1 MRITILIALFAFT
14 ARISA
19 QTPLYFPPHS
29 GNNWQTTDPK
39 TLGWCEDSLQSL
51 YQFLAE
57 KGTRAFII
65 LKNGRM
71 VVEQYMNNTTADS
84 FWYWASAGKTLT
96 AALTGIAEHDGLL
109 KISDSTSKYL
119 GAAWTSLTP
128 EQEGK
133 ITIRHQLTMTTGLD
147 DGVPDEDCW
156 QPQCLKY
163 KAAAGTRW
171 AYHNAPYTLLDK
183 VIESATGEGFQAYFN
198 RKLRNPI
205 GMEGLWLRVGFN
217 NVYFSKARSMA
228 RYGLL
233 IQADG
238 IWNDDTI
245 LKNRPFVQQMTQTSQ
260 SLNKSYGY
268 LWWLN
273 GKESY
278 MLPGVQL
285 TLPGSLIKNAPNDMV
300 AALGLNDQKI
310 YIQPAEGLVVV
321 RMGESAGGF
330 NPTLSSFDNQ
340 LWEKL
345 SHLSCS
351 STAIKNLNEAERA
364 LSVYPNP
371 AIDFIM
377 VRCEQRMAFIE
388 IADVTGKLRIQSNEN
403 QVNVSPLEKG
413 LYILMVQTHD
423 GGILKMKFLKN

>member
-1 MRITILIALFAFT
+1 MRVTVLIALFAFS
-14 ARISA
+14 ARLSA
-19 QTPLYFPPHS
+19 QTSLYFPPIS
-29 GNNWQTTDPK
+29 GNEWQTTNPK

-57 KGTRAFII
+57 MGTRAFIV
-65 LKNGRM
+65 LKNGRI

-96 AALTGIAEHDGLL
+96 AALTGIAEHEGFL

-119 GAAWTSLTP
+119 GTGWTSLST

-133 ITIRHQLTMTTGLD
+133 ITVRHQLTMTTGLD
-147 DGVPDEDCW
+147 DGVTDEDCW

-163 KAAAGTRW
+163 KAEAGTRW

-228 RYGLL
+228 RFGLL
-233 IQADG
+233 ILADG
-238 IWNDDTI
+238 IWNGDTI

-260 SLNKSYGY
+260 NLNKSYGY

-278 MLPGVQL
+278 MLPGVQF

-310 YIQPAEGLVVV
+310 YIVPNEGLVVV

-330 NPTLSSFDNQ
+330 NPALSSFDNQ
-340 LWEKL
+340 LWEKINN
-345 SHLSCS
+345 LSCS
-351 STAIKNLNEAERA
+351 STANRYLNEAERT
-364 LSVYPNP
+364 LKVYPNP
-371 AIDFIM
+371 AKDFIT
-377 VRCEQRMAFIE
+377 VRCEQRIEFIE
-388 IADVTGKLRIQSNEN
+388 IADLTGKLHMQSNEN
-403 QVNVSPLEKG
+403 QVNVSQLNKG
-413 LYILMVQTHD
+413 LYILKVHTYD
-423 GGILKMKFLKN
+423 GGTLKMKFLKN